1 MAGVSLQSTDGP
13 HCDHLVQVYREAAE
27 LAEAAATF
35 FAAGFESRQPAIA
48 IATAAHW
55 PLIAERLARRGW
67 EPDALDADGLLYV
80 RDAEITLQSILDEN
94 GRISERRFHDV
105 VGGLLREAGRRSP
118 QRRVRAF
125 GEMVDLLV
133 DRGDQVAADV
143 LERHWNELAAQLNF
157 MLLCGYRLDLFDT
170 DVQAALLPQIH
181 RSHAHVLPG
190 ADEEQFATA
199 VERALFEILGETD
212 ARKVYAQVSA
222 GDAKAPASQ
231 LALMWMSAHM
241 PRAATKVLAVAR
253 SYYGEEAA
261 A

>member
-35 FAAGFESRQPAIA
+35 FAAGFESGQPAVA

-67 EPDALDADGLLYV
+67 EPDALEADGLLYV
-80 RDAEITLQSILDEN
+80 RDAELTLQAILDEDR
-94 GRISERRFHDV
+94 GPFERKFHDV

-118 QRRVRAF
+118 RRRVRAF

-133 DRGDQVAADV
+133 DRGDRLAADV
-143 LERHWNELAAQLNF
+143 LERYWNELAAQLNF

-181 RSHAHVLPG
+181 RSHSRVLAG
-190 ADEEQFATA
+190 GDEDRFATA
-199 VERALFEILGETD
+199 VERALLEVLGETD
-212 ARKVYAQVSA
+212 AQKVYAQIPA
-222 GDAKAPASQ
+222 GEAKAPVSQ

-241 PRAATKVLAVAR
+241 PRAATKVLALAR
-253 SYYGEEAA
+253 SYYGEAA
-261 A
+261 AA